1 MLNCQRTTVSP
12 TQYKHS
18 YGPNAIRISADWI
31 SDFRSIR
38 LIRSGDDRAVEQ
50 LLRAQ
55 ANPIRADKGQEAP
68 LQLAVRVG
76 APSYVRLLLQYR
88 AVPLRPAGVCGSA
101 ASVNEKKEDMARII
115 QIASSTPASVAILEM
130 AHSEPPLSAAQGR

>member
-1 MLNCQRTTVSP
+1 MHPCQSNRSELRGIVGITAYRTQTLLWTLCDPNQCGADQRLPLNQ
-12 TQYKHS
+12 
-18 YGPNAIRISADWI
+18 A
-31 SDFRSIR
+31 
-38 LIRSGDDRAVEQ
+38 IRSGDDRAIEQ

-88 AVPLRPAGVCGSA
+88 AVPLRPEDVYGST
-101 ASVNEKKEDMARII
+101 ASVNEKKEDLARVMYCV
-115 QIASSTPASVAILEM
+115 SLLMLVYSL
-130 AHSEPPLSAAQGR
+130 